1 MLPFAASAP
10 TRTLGRRKLV
20 RNRFTIDTDI
30 VFDGEPEQ
38 ELAPVDKP
46 GDDDGGR
53 GDGDG
58 GQQPELLAGDTDRW
72 VEEQFDL
79 DEYEDQDELKET
91 DIVSDEDDAAALR
104 GRAVEADLEARITA
118 LSLASEETEESE
130 SLVSPEED
138 AKPSPRAGKNGE
150 DEDTA
155 EVWVR
160 RGQSCPSPGDSM

>member
-46 GDDDGGR
+46 DDDHGR
-53 GDGDG
+53 CGGDG

-104 GRAVEADLEARITA
+104 GRAVEVDLEARITA

-130 SLVSPEED
+130 SLVSPED
-138 AKPSPRAGKNGE
+138 VKPSLHEEKSGE

>member
-1 MLPFAASAP
+1 MLGFAASAP

-30 VFDGEPEQ
+30 VFDGEPGQ
-38 ELAPVDKP
+38 DLAPVDKP
-46 GDDDGGR
+46 DDGR
-53 GDGDG
+53 DDRDD

-91 DIVSDEDDAAALR
+91 DIVSDEDDAAATLR
-104 GRAVEADLEARITA
+104 GRAAEADLEARITA

-130 SLVSPEED
+130 SLVSPED
-138 AKPSPRAGKNGE
+138 VKPSAHEEKNSG
-150 DEDTA
+150 DEATA

-160 RGQSCPSPGDSM
+160 RGRSCPSPGDGM